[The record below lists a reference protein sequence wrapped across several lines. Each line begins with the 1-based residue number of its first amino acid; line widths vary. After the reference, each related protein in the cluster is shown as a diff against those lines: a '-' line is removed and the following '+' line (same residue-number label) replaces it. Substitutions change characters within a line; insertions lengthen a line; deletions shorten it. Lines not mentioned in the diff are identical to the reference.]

1 MPPST
6 TGFPRRRSPPVD
18 ADLLPRLRLA
28 AGQSSPWRVLLQSLA
43 LVVTSG
49 LSASASH
56 SQRGRALSSRLLNS
70 LLPHAPRRLL
80 PALLRL
86 LPGDHLTLL
95 LLVSSKHHSHSLP
108 AASALHALAVSSGH
122 LPSDLRIANS
132 LLSLYLS
139 LGSPASARRLL
150 ADIPRPDAVTWNTLL
165 RACLRLGLLPA
176 ARRLFDEMPER
187 DVVSYNSMVAGY
199 VAEGD
204 LAGARNLFD
213 GMARR
218 DVVTWNSM
226 ISGYARHGDME
237 NARKMFDATPER
249 DVVSW
254 NSMLDGYAQAGDVE
268 MARLVF
274 DGMPKRSIVS
284 WNVILALYAKLRDWR
299 ECLGLFDAM
308 IAEGNTV
315 PNEKTFVSVLTA
327 CANLGDLEKGRW
339 VHDLVRERWDRL
351 VPDVLLLTTLLTMYA
366 KCGVME
372 TAREIFNSMGEK
384 SVPSWNSMI
393 IGYGLHGQSE
403 KALELFLEM
412 ERDGPRPN
420 ETTFICVLSSCAHG
434 GLVLEGWWCFDRMV
448 RFYSIEPKSEHFG
461 CMMDLLGRAGLLEQS
476 ENLIENLQG
485 KVSEALWGILM
496 SASQT
501 QNNIKLGEFVGK
513 KLIEMRPTEVGPYIL
528 LSNIY
533 AAEGRWD
540 DVEKVRKVMEEKGVE
555 KDAGLSLVGSRE
567 GGHFINESGASAPRN
582 DVMLCMLGEMSVHMK
597 QPSEGSNCRKR
608 SPSAP

>member
-1 MPPST
+1 MPPSAT
-6 TGFPRRRSPPVD
+6 APRHCSPPAN

-28 AGQSSPWRVLLQSLA
+28 AGANSPWRILLQSLA

-49 LSASASH
+49 LSSSH
-56 SQRGRALSSRLLNS
+56 RALSSRLLNS
-70 LLPHAPRRLL
+70 LLPHAPARLL

-86 LPGDHLTLL
+86 LPRDHLTLV
-95 LLVSSKHHSHSLP
+95 LLVSSKNHARSLP
-108 AASALHALAVSSGH
+108 TASALHAAAVSSGH

-139 LGSPASARRLL
+139 VGSPASARRLL
-150 ADIPRPDAVTWNTLL
+150 SDIPRPDTVTWNTLL
-165 RACLRLGLLPA
+165 CAFLRLGLLPA

-187 DVVSYNSMVAGY
+187 DVFSYNSMVAGY

-204 LAGARNLFD
+204 MASARNLFD
-213 GMARR
+213 EMEQR

-226 ISGYARHGDME
+226 LSGYARHGDMK
-237 NARKMFDATPER
+237 NARKIFDAMPER

-254 NSMLDGYAQAGDVE
+254 NSMLDGYAQAGEVE
-268 MARLVF
+268 TARLVF

-299 ECLGLFDAM
+299 ECLGMFDVM
-308 IAEGNTV
+308 MAEGNAV

-327 CANLGDLEKGRW
+327 CANLGDLEKGTW
-339 VHDLVRERWDRL
+339 VHGLVRERWDRL

-372 TAREIFNSMGEK
+372 TAREIFNSMNEK

-403 KALELFLEM
+403 KAFELFLEM

-448 RFYSIEPKSEHFG
+448 RFYSMEPKSEHFG

-476 ENLIENLQG
+476 EKLIENLQG
-485 KVSEALWGILM
+485 KVSPALWGILM
-496 SASQT
+496 STSQT
-501 QNNIKLGEFVGK
+501 QNNTQLGEFVGK
-513 KLIEMRPTEVGPYIL
+513 KMIEMRPTEVGPYVL

-533 AAEGRWD
+533 ASEGRWD
-540 DVEKVRKVMEEKGVE
+540 DVEKVRKMMEEKGVE
-555 KDAGLSLVGSRE
+555 KDVGLSLIGSRGGLITE
-567 GGHFINESGASAPRN
+567 GSGLAPRN
-582 DVMLCMLGEMSVHMK
+582 DVMLSMLGEMGLHMK
-597 QPSEGSNCRKR
+597 RSSEQPNGRKR
-608 SPSAP
+608 SAVVH